1 MNAKYFGCV
10 LTIAALLM
18 GTNLAQAETISEVL
32 FSENFDSYN
41 TGELAGQVHPL
52 GTWANQAENW
62 NGSVHVIADPRD
74 ANSKVMASGT
84 LADGAS
90 RHYGAQ
96 LMFANDGERDDR
108 LVFTPADS
116 NVEVNFSFAINK
128 NGTTVA
134 TTRFYVNMFRF
145 KEDGTKLGAAA
156 DGGAGSLSVNTD
168 KYSGR
173 RALLGQY
180 NGVSLHGDTFTNNV
194 WYEAKVIY
202 DFSVPGVSATYKY
215 REQGDTEWITDGALH
230 DANLNLPSNEDGNY
244 VSAGI
249 FFYVGSFNTSPQY
262 GFVDDISIVR
272 VVPEPGTLALLTC
285 GLFGLAA
292 YAWRKRRQ
300 Q

>member
-10 LTIAALLM
+10 LMIAALLM
-18 GTNLAQAETISEVL
+18 GTNLVQAETMREVL

-41 TGELAGQVHPL
+41 TGELAGQLHSM
-52 GTWANQAENW
+52 GTWANQTEGW
-62 NGSVHVIADPRD
+62 NGSVHVIVDPSD
-74 ANSKVMASGT
+74 GNNKVMASGT
-84 LADGAS
+84 LTDGAN

-96 LMFANDGERDDR
+96 LMFAPGEQ
-108 LVFTPADS
+108 LVFTPADKQT
-116 NVEVNFSFAINK
+116 EVNYSFKINK
-128 NGTTVA
+128 RSTVVA
-134 TTRFYVNMFRF
+134 TSRFYINMFRF
-145 KEDGTKLGAAA
+145 DENGDKAGSAA
-156 DGGAGSLSVNTD
+156 DGAAGVLGINTD
-168 KYSGR
+168 TTRVRKTFLGYAPGQSG
-173 RALLGQY
+173 
-180 NGVSLHGDTFTNNV
+180 HGDNLSNDV

-202 DFSVPGVSATYKY
+202 NFSVPGVDATYKY
-215 REQGDTEWITDGALH
+215 RLAGTEEWITDDLLA
-230 DANLNLPSNEDGNY
+230 DFNLNLTPNEDGNY